1 MKNQLPKKWINNL
14 KILDIAFQP
23 ILNIHTGQ
31 SYAVEALLRNFRE
44 LGFESIFSL
53 FDKVYQEGILYSFDI
68 ALREKTI
75 QKFTEIDNYE
85 ELKLFYNLDNRLFEM
100 DDFKKGNTEKLL
112 KKFNVKKENI
122 CFEISERHEIPDY
135 CDVSTVLSH
144 YQDEDFCI
152 ALDDFGMGHSGY
164 KLLYETAP
172 NILKIDRFFLHNIE
186 HSMKKKLMVR
196 NITNLSIQ
204 LGIKVVAE
212 GVETKEELLTC
223 KDIGCHLVQGYLV
236 QKPTLNTQD
245 ISQEYQNII
254 DLIEN
259 DKRVS
264 DTDSKIKAHLI
275 KTTSLNVKTKM
286 NQVVDYFKNNPTIS
300 VVPIVDSN
308 NEPIGILDEKQ
319 IKDFLYSPFG
329 IALLTNDN
337 ESKAKLKHLLKP
349 CGVTDINSDISTI
362 IELFSNNPEAVGII
376 ITKNS
381 KYHGYLTARA
391 IITIMNDENLI
402 YAREQNPLTKLPGN
416 TMIERYID
424 NISKNNSNTIL
435 CYYDLDNFKAF
446 NDVYGFRNGDRVI
459 LLFAQ
464 ILRKYLSNDFF
475 IAHIGGD
482 DFFAAVEYNN
492 TNQLDKIGQIL
503 NTIHKFTLDVKSFYS
518 QEDREQGYIVSKDRD
533 NNSKKFPLLTVS
545 ASIVSLHTNTNERNI
560 NNINSV
566 LSIQKKVAKQASNNI
581 AISSLI

>member
-1 MKNQLPKKWINNL
+1 MKNQLPKKWIKNL
-14 KILDIAFQP
+14 EILDIAFQP
-23 ILNIHTGQ
+23 ILDMHSGRT
-31 SYAVEALLRNFRE
+31 YAVEALLRNFRE

-53 FDKVYQEGILYSFDI
+53 FDKVYQEGILYAFDI

-75 QKFTEIDNYE
+75 EKFTKLNYYE
-85 ELKLFYNLDNRLFEM
+85 EIKLFYNLDNRLFEM

-122 CFEISERHEIPDY
+122 CFEISERQEISPK
-135 CDVSTVLSH
+135 CDISTVLSH

-164 KLLYETAP
+164 KLLYEASP
-172 NILKIDRFFLHNIE
+172 NVLKIDRFFLHDIE
-186 HSMKKKLMVR
+186 HSIKKKLMVR
-196 NITNLSIQ
+196 NITHLSIQ
-204 LGIKVVAE
+204 LGIKVIAE
-212 GVETKEELLTC
+212 GVETKEELMIC

-236 QKPTLNTQD
+236 QIPTINVKD
-245 ISQEYQNII
+245 IKQSYEHVDI
-254 DLIEN
+254 LIQK

-264 DTDSKIKAHLI
+264 NTIQNIKAHLEVIKPLKI
-275 KTTSLNVKTKM
+275 KTSM
-286 NQVVDYFKNNPTIS
+286 HEVVDYFKKNRNIS
-300 VVPIVDSN
+300 ILPIVDSN
-308 NEPIGILDEKQ
+308 NEPVGILDEKQ

-329 IALLTNDN
+329 ISLLTNDN
-337 ESKAKLKHLLKP
+337 KGKAKLKNLLKK
-349 CGVTDINSDISTI
+349 CVLTDISSKTSTI

-376 ITKNS
+376 ITKNL
-381 KYHGYLTARA
+381 KYYGWLSARA
-391 IITIMNDENLI
+391 IISIMNNENLRF
-402 YAREQNPLTKLPGN
+402 AREQNPLTKLPGN
-416 TMIERYID
+416 SMIEKYID
-424 NISKNNSNTIL
+424 KVSKSTKNYLL

-464 ILRKYLSNDFF
+464 ILKKHLPNDFF

-492 TNQLDKIGQIL
+492 ENQLDKIQQII
-503 NTIHKFTLDVKSFYS
+503 NTIQKFTLDVKSFYS
-518 QEDREQGYIVSKDRD
+518 QEDREQGYIVSKDRE

-545 ASIVSLHTNTNERNI
+545 ASIISLHTNKSRRTINNI
-560 NNINSV
+560 NNI
-566 LSIQKKVAKQASNNI
+566 LSTQKKIAKQASNNI